1 MIDSCLAPRT
11 TLSFFSV
18 YKLRVDLGMRLLCM
32 IDTLTPGILSA
43 TESPLSRAGPRKSI
57 SAASSSGRLP
67 LHVKITTAQN

>member
-1 MIDSCLAPRT
+1 MIDSCLARRT
-11 TLSFFSV
+11 TLSYFFSAS
-18 YKLRVDLGMRLLCM
+18 RSGNETLCM

-43 TESPLSRAGPRKSI
+43 TERPLSRAGPRKSI